1 MTINYL
7 SFLLHICVMTPFEYV
22 TVLISI
28 ILGLGIT
35 QIVTGL
41 ADLIHQ
47 WDRVKVY
54 WPHLLWIF
62 LIFFLHIQEWWA
74 TYELR
79 SFTSWRLISFFFVI
93 IYPIILFILARL
105 WFPLGLTDGTI
116 DLKKFYFENFRRI
129 FGWSV
134 VLIIFALLTNL
145 FVLNYPLL
153 DQLPHFIF
161 LLLLI
166 VVSVGNLRNQLLHE
180 LIVILITAISIASII
195 YTWSRDASIIS
206 E

>member
-1 MTINYL
+1 
-7 SFLLHICVMTPFEYV
+7 MTPFEYV
-22 TVLISI
+22 NILISI

-79 SFTSWRLISFFFVI
+79 DFTSWRLPTFFFVI
-93 IYPIILFILARL
+93 QYPIVLFILAKL
-105 WFPLGLTDGTI
+105 LFPFGFNEGVI
-116 DLKKFYFENFRRI
+116 DLKEFYFQNFRRI
-129 FGWSV
+129 FGWSI
-134 VLIIFALLTNL
+134 VLIFFALLTNIV
-145 FVLNYPLL
+145 VLNYPFE
-153 DQLPHFIF
+153 DQIPHIIF
-161 LLLLI
+161 LSVLVVI
-166 VVSVGNLRNQLLHE
+166 VFMNLKSELLHKWVVIIIT
-180 LIVILITAISIASII
+180 IVSILSVIA
-195 YTWSRDASIIS
+195 TWSRDTSIIS
-206 E
+206 Q

>member
-1 MTINYL
+1 
-7 SFLLHICVMTPFEYV
+7 MTPFEYV

-79 SFTSWRLISFFFVI
+79 GFTSWRLTSFFFVI

-105 WFPLGLTDGTI
+105 WFPFGLNEGTI
-116 DLKKFYFENFRRI
+116 DLKKFYFENSNR
-129 FGWSV
+129 
-134 VLIIFALLTNL
+134 
-145 FVLNYPLL
+145 
-153 DQLPHFIF
+153 
-161 LLLLI
+161 
-166 VVSVGNLRNQLLHE
+166 
-180 LIVILITAISIASII
+180 
-195 YTWSRDASIIS
+195 
-206 E
+206 

>member
-1 MTINYL
+1 
-7 SFLLHICVMTPFEYV
+7 MTPFEYV

-79 SFTSWRLISFFFVI
+79 DFSSWRLTTFFFVI
-93 IYPIILFILARL
+93 LYPIILFILAKL
-105 WFPLGLTDGTI
+105 LFPFGLLEGTI
-116 DLKKFYFENFRRI
+116 DLKEFYFDNFRRI

-134 VLIIFALLTNL
+134 VLIVFALLTNI
-145 FVLNYPLL
+145 FVLSYPVI
-153 DQLPHFIF
+153 DQLPQIVF
-161 LLLLI
+161 LAVLLI
-166 VVSVGNLRNQLLHE
+166 MAVGNLKNERLHQLLI
-180 LIVILITAISIASII
+180 IVFAIVSIAII
-195 YTWSRDASIIS
+195 IVTWSRETSIIS
-206 E
+206 Q